1 MEYAHH
7 HLKMKNL
14 LSIQIFY
21 GKKIE
26 QHGFARWFEVLRVM
40 VIILDT
46 FTHNTVQ
53 GYAV

>member
-21 GKKIE
+21 GKKLNSMDLLGDLNSVE
-26 QHGFARWFEVLRVM
+26 
-40 VIILDT
+40 DT
-46 FTHNTVQ
+46 FTHNSVQ
-53 GYAV
+53 GYAA